1 MRLNTVDT
9 YRELQPFQ
17 SVEELN
23 RSLSAMRSSD
33 AFREL
38 TPAAR
43 RVFDV
48 LARYSAK
55 YPGVS
60 FRSKAKIADELG
72 VSRMTVIRACKQ
84 LQAAGFIV
92 QHALKRATGDRRQ
105 SSNAIVFSVV
115 TPECDTGNVT
125 PKKPQYKP
133 RDKQIT
139 RDTEKPR
146 KERKQAIIKD
156 GLAAHL
162 PAVLRHALAPFFN
175 DADALYRAVGVV
187 YRAKASVSADL
198 RIEAYEDA
206 FRQAITGV
214 MSAFKRGK
222 VRNLDAVL
230 YAAIQR
236 TTKAL
241 HIRGLFADAI
251 GMDALV
257 R

>member
-23 RSLSAMRSSD
+23 RSLTAMRSSD
-33 AFREL
+33 AFRAL
-38 TPAAR
+38 TPTAR

-48 LARYSAK
+48 LARYSCR

-72 VSRMTVIRACKQ
+72 VSRRTVIRAVQQMERVGFVKQ
-84 LQAAGFIV
+84 C
-92 QHALKRATGDRRQ
+92 ALMRHNGDRRQ
-105 SSNAIVFSVV
+105 AASAIVFIAQATSV
-115 TPECDTGNVT
+115 TPESHAIETELQAQDI
-125 PKKPQYKP
+125 KH
-133 RDKQIT
+133 T

-162 PAVLRHALAPFFN
+162 PAVLRHALSPFYN

-198 RIEAYEDA
+198 RIEAHEDA
-206 FRQAITGV
+206 FRQAIAGV
-214 MSAFKRGK
+214 MSAYKRGK
-222 VRNLDAVL
+222 VRSLDAVL
-230 YAAIQR
+230 YAAIR
-236 TTKAL
+236 NLTKSL
-241 HIRGLFADAI
+241 YIRGLFADAL
-251 GMDALV
+251 A

>member
-23 RSLSAMRSSD
+23 ASLSAMRSSE
-33 AFREL
+33 AFRAF
-38 TPAAR
+38 TPTAR

-48 LARYSAK
+48 LARYSCR

-72 VSRMTVIRACKQ
+72 VSRRTVIRAVQ
-84 LQAAGFIV
+84 QMERAGFV
-92 QHALKRATGDRRQ
+92 KQSALMRHNGDRRQ
-105 SSNAIVFSVV
+105 AASAIVFIAQATSV
-115 TPECDTGNVT
+115 TPESHAIETELQAQDIKHT
-125 PKKPQYKP
+125 KE
-133 RDKQIT
+133 
-139 RDTEKPR
+139 TEKP
-146 KERKQAIIKD
+146 KQAIIKD

-162 PAVLRHALAPFFN
+162 PEVLRNCLAPFYN

-198 RIEAYEDA
+198 RIEAHEDA
-206 FRQAITGV
+206 FRQAIAGV
-214 MSAFKRGK
+214 MSAYKRGK
-222 VRNLDAVL
+222 VRSLDAVL
-230 YAAIQR
+230 YAAIR
-236 TTKAL
+236 NLTKSL
-241 HIRGLFADAI
+241 YIRGLFADAL
-251 GMDALV
+251 A